1 MRSPHSIEPSWYLS
15 ESFRDSDLPEAL
27 SGWLLDAGSLTSKLV
42 ACCGD
47 DFKVRPVSQRWERP
61 LMSEQ
66 VLLGIRKTEVA
77 LTRQVLLLCGDVPWV
92 FARTL
97 IPASSFRGRA
107 KRLAYLK
114 SRPLGA
120 VLFSDPHTQRK
131 TMEIACFNRH
141 HLLHQYA
148 NSHAGTTEAELW
160 GRRTLFQFAGRP
172 LLVNE
177 IFLPGIPK
185 N

>member
-1 MRSPHSIEPSWYLS
+1 MSLNYSIEPDWYIAD
-15 ESFRDSDLPEAL
+15 SFRQSELPVGL
-27 SGWLLDAGSLTSKLV
+27 TDWLLDTGSLTTKLV
-42 ACCGD
+42 GSCSGN
-47 DFKVRPVSQRWERP
+47 FNVKPVSQQWERP
-61 LMSEQ
+61 LRSEQ
-66 VLLGIRKTEVA
+66 ELLGIRKTEVA
-77 LTRQVLLLCGDVPWV
+77 LTRQVLLLCNDEPWV

-114 SRPLGA
+114 SKPLGA
-120 VLFSDPHTQRK
+120 VLFSDPLTLRK
-131 TMEIACFNRH
+131 TMEIARFNKG

-148 NSHAGTTEAELW
+148 DSYAGEIDEDLW

-177 IFLPGIPK
+177 IFLPDIPK
-185 N
+185 D

>member
-1 MRSPHSIEPSWYLS
+1 MHHSIEPNWYLS
-15 ESFRDSDLPEAL
+15 ESFRESDLPEGL
-27 SGWLLDAGSLTSKLV
+27 SDWLLDAGSLTTKLV
-42 ACCGD
+42 ASCGSH
-47 DFKVRPVSQRWERP
+47 FNVRPVSQQWERP
-61 LMSEQ
+61 LKSEQ
-66 VLLGIRKTEVA
+66 VLLGIRRKEVA
-77 LTRQVLLLCGDVPWV
+77 LTRQVVLICGDTPWV

-114 SRPLGA
+114 SKPLGA
-120 VLFSDPHTQRK
+120 VLFSDPHTVRK
-131 TMEIACFNRH
+131 TMEIAHFNQR

-148 NSHAGTTEAELW
+148 NHHAGKIDEDLW
-160 GRRTLFQFAGRP
+160 GRRTLFQFAGQP

-185 N
+185 D